1 MQNLQ
6 ASQVQLAEEVSK
18 LHAVVSELQSAF
30 RLPPTVASSR
40 DVDQQ
45 ATAKAVK
52 QSVRR
57 VVQTE
62 LSDKERRSKN
72 VIVSGLAPSDI
83 VADEDLFL
91 GLCETYLRQSH

>member
-1 MQNLQ
+1 MQFRVHDYDAEYS
-6 ASQVQLAEEVSK
+6 ASQVQLSEEVSK

-30 RLPPTVASSR
+30 RLPPADANSR

-45 ATAKAVK
+45 ATAKAVE

-57 VVQTE
+57 EVQTE
-62 LSDKERRSKN
+62 LSDKECRSKN

-83 VADEDLFL
+83 VDI
-91 GLCETYLRQSH
+91 G